1 MSDRNKDRAP
11 AQSPIAIVGI
21 SCLFP
26 GASSLQE
33 YWANVRDGV
42 DAITEVPS
50 SHWSVGDYFDTDP
63 KAPDMTYGD
72 RGGFLDAIDFDPM
85 LFGISPRDLEATDST
100 QLLGMYVA
108 RQALRDAGYG
118 SDGRTFERDRTS
130 VILGVSGTLPLVIP
144 LGARLGHPIWRQA
157 LADAGV
163 DSETSEDVIDRIAS
177 GYVPWQENSFPG
189 LLANVVAGRI
199 ANRLDLHGTNCIVD
213 AACASSL
220 SAIHLAS
227 LELSAGRA
235 DMVLSGGLDTFNDIF
250 MYMCFSKT
258 PALSASGNAQ
268 PFNQDADGTI
278 LGEGVGI
285 VALKRLADAERDG
298 DRIYAV
304 IKGLGSSSDGKGQ
317 AVYAPSPEGQA
328 RALRAAYKNAGVTP
342 DTIGLVE
349 AHGTGTRVG
358 DATEARG
365 LADVYEGT
373 GREGSWCA
381 LGSVKSMIGHTK
393 AAAGA
398 AGLIKAALA
407 LHHKVLPPT
416 IKVET
421 PTEAV
426 SPGETPFYVNTEKRP
441 WLAESGH
448 PRRAGVSA
456 FGFGGSNFHCVVEE
470 YESQT
475 TLVDWDGQDQI
486 LAFSADTREAL
497 AAKLKDF
504 AAGSDLND
512 LDARPRWAEIRGQ
525 AAETREAFDASGEF
539 RLLVVAERD
548 GKSPADLIALALAR
562 LDEAASSWSLPQ
574 GVFFGSGPTKGGWA
588 ACFPGQGAQHV
599 GMLRELM
606 CRFPV
611 AADTLSAAT
620 EVSTGLVD
628 KLYPHPAFDDDTRA
642 ELESELRATKTAQ
655 PALGAVS
662 LAAFRVLEQLGLK
675 PDATC
680 GHSYGELVALCA
692 AGRIEATELFE
703 LSRSRGALMTMGQGD
718 HGSMLA
724 VAAESELVQALIENH
739 DLDLVI
745 ANNNAP
751 RQVVLSGVTEEID
764 RAKDLLS
771 EEGVRNKRLPVS
783 AAFHSALIAEAAAPF
798 AESIKRVK
806 LTKSAVPVYANA
818 TGKRYPATPASARKV
833 LSKQLASSVD
843 FVQCVKAMFDDGV
856 RTFVEVGPGR
866 RLSGLIGE
874 ILADEEVTVVAVDAS
889 SGQRPGLVD
898 LARMLAQFAAAGHSV
913 ALDQWDV
920 GALEAWRID
929 SAREKP
935 ALTVKVSGVNHVTER
950 PKRPPRV
957 AAPGVAADTIA
968 PDTTMPPTPLAAVP
982 ATGVSAE
989 ATSTTSAAGSD
1000 PRLFAAAP
1008 ASTSSSNSD
1017 PRVLAEAMRAS
1028 QASLAALVKLQE
1040 QTAAVHRQFLESQ
1053 ERTIQ
1058 AIIRHQGLSTTPAG
1072 ATTVPVKIPS
1082 VSPTSQATE
1091 VAQLPTFD
1099 TSEAPVQPPVTAH
1112 QATAAQVPAEPVAGP
1127 TAKPVSGPGPAPSAT
1142 PVTVSADAP
1151 SEQRVEGVLGVA
1163 AALLS
1168 VVSEKTGY
1176 PEEMLDL
1183 SMGLDAD
1190 LGIDSIKR
1198 VEILSALQER
1208 LPEAPAITPEH
1219 LGEIQTLGQ
1228 IVEFLGGS
1236 QEASATVGGPA
1247 DVVVATTVVDEPTA
1261 HAARGV
1267 RHMNP
1272 PTTHSNGVDGA
1283 AANGVDEATTNGV
1296 GGTGTNGVAA
1306 GSNGAGATDDIAGV
1320 LLSVV
1325 AEKTGYPVDMLDV
1338 SMNLDADLGIDSIK
1352 RVEILSAL
1360 QEVLPDAPVVAPD
1373 QLGELRTLSQIV
1385 DLLSAPPNKPDHHA
1399 GHGTT
1404 GDEGAVQNGAP
1415 QVVDAA
1421 GTPASTRSS
1430 ASNGIQRFVPTLQ
1443 PVQGTGDPIGLPV
1456 GSKIW
1461 VTKSGDVLSGQIV
1474 EELSAQGFAAEEVE
1488 FGEDGHDPPDELA
1501 GLIVVVPPQVTD
1513 EDILSGFGRVR
1524 AMAPVL
1530 RRAALQG
1537 GALLCSV
1544 TALGGGFALDAPPP
1558 EDVDPTGGAW
1568 GGMLKTAAAE
1578 WTDVDCRTIDV
1589 DLSREGLAADIV
1601 RHALSQGPVEIG
1613 LGPDG
1618 PQTVVLEPRPVV
1630 SGSAA
1635 SLGSDDTVLITGGA
1649 RGVTAEVAVAM
1660 AEAGQPRLILMGR
1673 SPEPE
1678 KEPDWLIG
1686 LNGEAEIKRAILTKA
1701 GPSITPQEVQA
1712 EYSRIRAGRE
1722 IRHTIE
1728 RISQAGSEVSYRS
1741 ADVRDAEAVRH
1752 TIAPLVEEYG
1762 PVTGLVHGAGVLAD
1776 RNIEDKSDDDFAR
1789 VYETKVGGLRSVL
1802 KAIGEAPLK
1811 AMVLFSSSTAR
1822 FGRRGQ
1828 VDYAAANEVLNKV
1841 AGAEAAKREGCRVV
1855 SVNWGPWDG
1864 GMVTPGLRTMFA
1876 DEGIEVIGMQKGA
1889 AYLLDEIADSDG
1901 PSEVLVLGSGS
1912 QLPEVG
1918 APAVPGRNGAHPAE
1932 NGTGGGSNGVA
1943 TTNGAAAGSF
1953 AEPPTIFERTIS
1965 TDTHE
1970 FMASHVL
1977 DGRAVLPTAMT
1988 LEWLAHGAL
1997 HGNPGLR
2004 FVGVDDLRVF
2014 KGVGVLPEEAMQIRV
2029 CAEKAQKRG
2038 DEFLV
2043 VAELCSGGS
2052 NGRRVLHAR
2061 ASVVL
2066 AARQPDASST
2076 AGAAKVSSNLPAL
2089 DQSIETIYAE
2099 TLFHGPAMHGLLDVE
2114 RCGDAGLVARC
2125 RVAPPPGDWMEDP
2138 VRNRWI
2144 ADPLVLDSALQAMI
2158 VWTSDQVGQASLP
2171 SRFTRYRQFV
2181 PSFPTE
2187 GARIVIDVHQR
2198 TNGKVVS
2205 DIDWIGDDGELLAR
2219 LEGYESVVDSS
2230 LSRAFRHNRLDESAP
2245 TKA

>member
-1 MSDRNKDRAP
+1 MSDPIRDRAA
-11 AQSPIAIVGI
+11 AQSPIAIVGM

-26 GASSLQE
+26 GAGSLRD

-42 DAITEVPS
+42 DAITDVPQ
-50 SHWSVGDYFDTDP
+50 SHWTVGDYFDADP
-63 KAPDMTYGD
+63 KAPDMTYGR
-72 RGGFLDAIDFDPM
+72 RGGFLDPVDFDPM
-85 LFGISPRDLEATDST
+85 GFGIAPRDLEATDST

-108 RQALRDAGYG
+108 REALRDAGYG
-118 SDGRTFERDRTS
+118 AAGRDFERERTS

-144 LGARLGHPIWRQA
+144 LGARLGHPLWRQA
-157 LADAGV
+157 LIDAGV
-163 DSETSEDVIDRIAS
+163 DPETSEDVMARIAD

-199 ANRLDLHGTNCIVD
+199 ANRLDLQGTNCIVD

-227 LELSAGRA
+227 LELEAGRA

-268 PFNQDADGTI
+268 PFNQEADGTI
-278 LGEGVGI
+278 LGEGIGV

-298 DRIYAV
+298 DRVYAV
-304 IKGLGSSSDGKGQ
+304 IKGVGSSSDGKGQ

-365 LADVYEGT
+365 LSSVFEEA

-398 AGLIKAALA
+398 AGLIKAAMA

-421 PTEAV
+421 PNEAV
-426 SPGETPFYVNTEKRP
+426 SPGQTPFYVNTEKRP
-441 WLAESGH
+441 WLPESGH

-470 YESQT
+470 YESRAT
-475 TLVDWDGQDQI
+475 EVDWDGRDQI
-486 LAFSADTREAL
+486 FAFSAVSREAL
-497 AAKLKDF
+497 AEKLERFDSG
-504 AAGSDLND
+504 AE
-512 LDARPRWAEIRGQ
+512 WAEIRGR
-525 AAETREAFDASGEF
+525 AAETRADFDASQEF
-539 RLLVVAERD
+539 RVLLVAELG
-548 GKSPADLIALALAR
+548 GKSRPEDLIALALTR
-562 LDEAASSWSLPQ
+562 LDEPASAWSLPQ
-574 GVFFGSGPTKGGWA
+574 GVFFGSGSAKGGWA

-599 GMLRELM
+599 GMLRELT

-611 AADTLSAAT
+611 AVDTLAAAT
-620 EVSTGLVD
+620 EVTPGLAE
-628 KLYPHPAFDDDTRA
+628 LIYPHPAFDDDSKA
-642 ELESELRATKTAQ
+642 KHDAQLRATRTAQ
-655 PALGAVS
+655 PALGASS
-662 LAAFRVLEQLGLK
+662 LGAFRVLEQFGLA

-692 AGRIEATELFE
+692 AGRIQPTELHE
-703 LSRSRGALMTMGQGD
+703 LSRLRGEFMTLGEGD

-724 VAAESELVQALIENH
+724 VAAESDRVQEVVEDH

-745 ANNNAP
+745 ANRNTP
-751 RQVVLSGVTEEID
+751 RQMVLSGPTAEIA
-764 RAKDLLS
+764 RAAGILTN
-771 EEGVRNKRLPVS
+771 EGVRNKKLHVA
-783 AAFHSALIAEAAAPF
+783 AAFHSDLVVEAAEPF
-798 AESIKRVK
+798 ALALNGVK
-806 LTKSAVPVYANA
+806 LTKSPVPVYSNT
-818 TGKRYPATPASARKV
+818 TGTRYPTTPGAARK
-833 LSKQLASSVD
+833 LLARQLGSPVD
-843 FVQCVKAMFDDGV
+843 FVQCVRAMFDDGI

-874 ILADEEVTVVAVDAS
+874 ILAGEEITVVAVDAS

-898 LARMLAQFAAAGHSV
+898 LARMLAQFAAAGHEVSLDPWDEG
-913 ALDQWDV
+913 ALD
-920 GALEAWRID
+920 AWRLD
-929 SAREKP
+929 AARERP
-935 ALTVKVSGVNHVTER
+935 ALTVKISGANHVTER
-950 PKRPPRV
+950 PKRPPRTAV
-957 AAPGVAADTIA
+957 STLAPAAIA
-968 PDTTMPPTPLAAVP
+968 PADG
-982 ATGVSAE
+982 ATAPVAFEPSVKAPVSFE
-989 ATSTTSAAGSD
+989 ATAPAPVAVEAFVPVTSD
-1000 PRLFAAAP
+1000 PQ
-1008 ASTSSSNSD
+1008 
-1017 PRVLAEAMRAS
+1017 VLVEAMRAS
-1028 QASLAALVKLQE
+1028 QASLAALVRLQE
-1040 QTAAVHRQFLESQ
+1040 QTAEVHRRFLDSQ
-1053 ERTIQ
+1053 ERTLQ
-1058 AIIRHQGLSTTPAG
+1058 AIIRHQGGVSIPLDAETST
-1072 ATTVPVKIPS
+1072 
-1082 VSPTSQATE
+1082 
-1091 VAQLPTFD
+1091 
-1099 TSEAPVQPPVTAH
+1099 QPPV
-1112 QATAAQVPAEPVAGP
+1112 ATPLPMRSNANGDGHVDLPIEVPAVSVPAASVPAVPGGQAASFVPSVPVVPVAGELIP
-1127 TAKPVSGPGPAPSAT
+1127 
-1142 PVTVSADAP
+1142 
-1151 SEQRVEGVLGVA
+1151 GVA
-1163 AALLS
+1163 AALLA

-1208 LPEAPAITPEH
+1208 LPEAPAITPER

-1228 IVEFLGGS
+1228 IVDFLGGS
-1236 QEASATVGGPA
+1236 VEAPA
-1247 DVVVATTVVDEPTA
+1247 ESGATTALEVTAAIAAEPDRA
-1261 HAARGV
+1261 PMEHAVPGFECAPGS
-1267 RHMNP
+1267 
-1272 PTTHSNGVDGA
+1272 TSNGGSA
-1283 AANGVDEATTNGV
+1283 G
-1296 GGTGTNGVAA
+1296 GVAA
-1306 GSNGAGATDDIAGV
+1306 TANGAGVTSVADV
-1320 LLSVV
+1320 LLGVV

-1360 QEVLPDAPVVAPD
+1360 QEALPGAPVVAPD

-1385 DLLSAPPNKPDHHA
+1385 ELLSGDADLAAPPSLDRPEPRSDKEIALEGIVDDRVTGEA
-1399 GHGTT
+1399 IAHGGPTR
-1404 GDEGAVQNGAP
+1404 DEAP
-1415 QVVDAA
+1415 
-1421 GTPASTRSS
+1421 S
-1430 ASNGIQRFVPTLQ
+1430 ADVAREIERFVPTLQ
-1443 PVQGTGDPIGLPV
+1443 SVHGTGDPITLPA

-1474 EELSAQGFAAEEVE
+1474 EELSAQGFAAEEIE
-1488 FGEDGHDPPDELA
+1488 LGERGHDPPDELA
-1501 GLIVVVPPQVTD
+1501 GLIVVVPPRVTD
-1513 EDILSGFGRVR
+1513 EDILFGFGRMR

-1578 WTDVDCRTIDV
+1578 WTDVSCRTIDV
-1589 DLSREGLAADIV
+1589 DPSREGIAAEIV
-1601 RHALSQGPVEIG
+1601 RHALSRGPVEIG

-1618 PQTVVLEPRPVV
+1618 PQTVVLERRSIKRGADPRF
-1630 SGSAA
+1630 
-1635 SLGSDDTVLITGGA
+1635 LGSDDTVLITGGA

-1686 LNGEAEIKRAILTKA
+1686 LNGEAEIKRAILTHA

-1712 EYSRIRAGRE
+1712 EFNRIRAGRE
-1722 IRHTIE
+1722 IRRTIE
-1728 RISQAGSEVSYRS
+1728 RISRGGSEVTYRS
-1741 ADVRDAEAVRH
+1741 ADVRDAEVVRR

-1762 PVTGLVHGAGVLAD
+1762 PVTALVHGAGVLAD
-1776 RNIEDKSDDDFAR
+1776 RAIEDKADDDFAR
-1789 VYETKVGGLRSVL
+1789 VYGTKVGGLRSVL
-1802 KAIGEAPLK
+1802 KAIGESPLK
-1811 AMVLFSSSTAR
+1811 ALVLFSSSTAR

-1841 AGAEAAKREGCRVV
+1841 AHTEAARRDGCRVL

-1864 GMVTPGLRTMFA
+1864 GMVTPGLKTVFA
-1876 DEGIEVIGMQKGA
+1876 DEGIEVIGMRSGA
-1889 AYLLDEIADSDG
+1889 AYLLDEIAQPDG
-1901 PSEVLVLGSGS
+1901 PTEVLIL
-1912 QLPEVG
+1912 
-1918 APAVPGRNGAHPAE
+1918 
-1932 NGTGGGSNGVA
+1932 GGGSRVPEAGSLAVPERQTVQVSGNGIYASSNGEHATGNGARGSGNGVHA
-1943 TTNGAAAGSF
+1943 SRNGDHANGATAASF
-1953 AEPPTIFERTIS
+1953 AELPTVFERIIATN
-1965 TDTHE
+1965 THE

-1977 DGRAVLPTAMT
+1977 DGRAVLPAAMT

-2004 FVGVDDLRVF
+2004 FAGVDDLRVF
-2014 KGVGVLPEEAMQIRV
+2014 KGVVVQPDESMRIRV
-2029 CAEKAQKRG
+2029 CADKAEKRD

-2043 VAELCSGGS
+2043 VAELCSGGN
-2052 NGRRVLHAR
+2052 NGKRILHAR
-2061 ASVVL
+2061 AAIVL
-2066 AARQPDASST
+2066 ATKQPRG
-2076 AGAAKVSSNLPAL
+2076 GAAMVSSDMPTL
-2089 DQSIETIYAE
+2089 DQSIESIYAE
-2099 TLFHGPAMHGLLDVE
+2099 TLFHGPKMHGLLAVE
-2114 RCGDAGLVARC
+2114 SCGDKGLVARC
-2125 RVAPPPGDWMEDP
+2125 RVATPPLDWMEEP

-2144 ADPLVLDSALQAMI
+2144 ADPLVLDSGLQAMI
-2158 VWTSDQVGQASLP
+2158 VWTSDRAGELSLP
-2171 SRFTRYRQFV
+2171 SRLTRYRQFV
-2181 PSFPTE
+2181 PSFPAE
-2187 GARIVIDVHQR
+2187 GARIVIDVHER

-2205 DIDWIGDDGELLAR
+2205 DIDWIGDDGKLLAR

-2230 LSRAFRHNRLDESAP
+2230 LSRAFRHNRLKSAP
-2245 TKA
+2245 KKA

>member
-1 MSDRNKDRAP
+1 MSRRNADLSHRNEDRAA

-26 GASSLQE
+26 GSSGLRE

-42 DAITEVPS
+42 DAITDVPA
-50 SHWSVGDYFDTDP
+50 SHWSVGDYFDADP
-63 KAPDMTYGD
+63 RAPDMTYGR

-85 LFGISPRDLEATDST
+85 GFGISPLDLEATDST
-100 QLLGMYVA
+100 QLLGMHVA
-108 RQALRDAGYG
+108 REALRDAGYG
-118 SDGRTFERDRTS
+118 ADGRDFDRERTS

-157 LADAGV
+157 LAEAGV
-163 DSETSEDVIDRIAS
+163 DPETGEDVIARIAD

-227 LELSAGRA
+227 LELEAGRA

-268 PFNQDADGTI
+268 PFSQHADGTI
-278 LGEGVGI
+278 LGEGVGV

-328 RALRAAYKNAGVTP
+328 RALRAAYRNAGVTP
-342 DTIGLVE
+342 DTVGLVE
-349 AHGTGTRVG
+349 AHGTGTIVG
-358 DATEARG
+358 DATEVRG
-365 LADVYEGT
+365 LTSVHGDT
-373 GREGSWCA
+373 GREGAWCA

-398 AGLIKAALA
+398 AGLIKAVMA

-421 PTEAV
+421 PNEAV
-426 SPGETPFYVNTEKRP
+426 KPGETPFYVNTEKRP
-441 WLAESGH
+441 WLPESGH

-470 YESQT
+470 YESQAT
-475 TLVDWDGQDQI
+475 AVDWDGRDQI
-486 LAFSADTREAL
+486 FAFSAESREAL
-497 AAKLKDF
+497 ASKLRDF
-504 AAGSDLND
+504 DAGSE
-512 LDARPRWAEIRGQ
+512 WAEIRGR
-525 AAETREAFDASGEF
+525 AAETREGFDASHEA
-539 RLLVVAERD
+539 RLLMVVGRD
-548 GKSPADLIALALAR
+548 GKSAADLIALALAR
-562 LDEAASSWSLPQ
+562 LEESQSAWSSPQ
-574 GVFFGSGPTKGGWA
+574 GVFFGSGSAKGGWA
-588 ACFPGQGAQHV
+588 ACFPGQGAQYV

-611 AADTLSAAT
+611 AADTLAAAT
-620 EVSTGLVD
+620 EATPGLAD
-628 KLYPHPAFDDDTRA
+628 SLYPHPAFDDDSRA
-642 ELESELRATKTAQ
+642 EQEAALTATQTAQ

-662 LAAFRVLEQLGLK
+662 LGAFRVLEQFGIT

-692 AGRIEATELFE
+692 AGRMRSSELYE
-703 LSRSRGALMTMGQGD
+703 LSRLRGELMAGD
-718 HGSMLA
+718 EGDQGSMLA
-724 VAAESELVQALIENH
+724 VAAESDRVQMLIQRH
-739 DLDLVI
+739 DLDLVV
-745 ANNNAP
+745 ANHNAP
-751 RQVVLSGVTEEID
+751 RQVVLSGVTDEID
-764 RAKDLLS
+764 RAMDILS
-771 EEGVRNKRLPVS
+771 DEGVRAKKLPVS
-783 AAFHSALIAEAAAPF
+783 AAFHSALVAEAAVPF
-798 AESIKRVK
+798 AEKLKGVK
-806 LTKSAVPVYANA
+806 LLKSAVPVYANT
-818 TGKRYPATPASARKV
+818 TGTKYPSTPAAARKV
-833 LSKQLASSVD
+833 LTKQLASPVD

-856 RTFVEVGPGR
+856 RTFVELGPGR
-866 RLSGLIGE
+866 RLSGLIRE
-874 ILADEEVTVVAVDAS
+874 ILADEEITVVAVDAS
-889 SGQRPGLVD
+889 SGQGPGLVD
-898 LARMLAQFAAAGHSV
+898 LARMLAQLAAAGHAV
-913 ALDQWDV
+913 ALGRWDES
-920 GALEAWRID
+920 ALEAWRRE

-935 ALTVKVSGVNHVTER
+935 ALTVKISGANHVTQR
-950 PKRPPRV
+950 PKRAPRT
-957 AAPGVAADTIA
+957 AAPTPVATTTA
-968 PDTTMPPTPLAAVP
+968 PAASALPTPEP
-982 ATGVSAE
+982 G
-989 ATSTTSAAGSD
+989 TTVTSD
-1000 PRLFAAAP
+1000 PQ
-1008 ASTSSSNSD
+1008 
-1017 PRVLAEAMRAS
+1017 VLAEAIRAS
-1028 QASLAALVKLQE
+1028 RASLAALVRLQE
-1040 QTAAVHRQFLESQ
+1040 QTAEVHRQFLESQ

-1058 AIIRHQGLSTTPAG
+1058 AIIQHQGLTAPGGAVTAAPVEITSGLPAAPAIQIPP
-1072 ATTVPVKIPS
+1072 ATQIPNAPAAIPS
-1082 VSPTSQATE
+1082 GAPA
-1091 VAQLPTFD
+1091 
-1099 TSEAPVQPPVTAH
+1099 EAPV
-1112 QATAAQVPAEPVAGP
+1112 AALG
-1127 TAKPVSGPGPAPSAT
+1127 
-1142 PVTVSADAP
+1142 DAP
-1151 SEQRVEGVLGVA
+1151 VEAMPDVA

-1228 IVEFLGGS
+1228 IVDFLGGS
-1236 QEASATVGGPA
+1236 AETSTSGGKTSRTDVAAGALAKPDGPAVGGAVPEPDGA
-1247 DVVVATTVVDEPTA
+1247 VDSTANGVVADTA
-1261 HAARGV
+1261 NGARGV
-1267 RHMNP
+1267 A
-1272 PTTHSNGVDGA
+1272 D
-1283 AANGVDEATTNGV
+1283 
-1296 GGTGTNGVAA
+1296 VAA
-1306 GSNGAGATDDIAGV
+1306 V
-1320 LLSVV
+1320 LLGVV

-1352 RVEILSAL
+1352 RVEILSAV
-1360 QEVLPDAPVVAPD
+1360 QKVLPEAPIVAPD

-1385 DLLSAPPNKPDHHA
+1385 DLLSSEAESGPAPSSPEPVDHVA
-1399 GHGTT
+1399 
-1404 GDEGAVQNGAP
+1404 EGAADEVP
-1415 QVVDAA
+1415 AA
-1421 GTPASTRSS
+1421 SHDPTSH
-1430 ASNGIQRFVPTLQ
+1430 GIERFVPTLH
-1443 PVQGTGDPIGLPV
+1443 PVQGTGDPIGLPA

-1474 EELSAQGFAAEEVE
+1474 EELSAQGFAAEEIE
-1488 FGEDGHDPPDELA
+1488 LGADGHDPPDELA
-1501 GLIVVVPPQVTD
+1501 GLIVVVPPRVTD
-1513 EDILSGFGRVR
+1513 EDILFGFGRIR

-1578 WTDVDCRTIDV
+1578 WTDVNCRTIDV
-1589 DLSREGLAADIV
+1589 DLSREGLAAEIV

-1618 PQTVVLEPRPVV
+1618 PQTVVLEPRPVQPV
-1630 SGSAA
+1630 EGSFP
-1635 SLGSDDTVLITGGA
+1635 SSDDTVVITGGA

-1686 LNGEAEIKRAILTKA
+1686 LNSEAAIKRAILTHM
-1701 GPSITPQEVQA
+1701 GPSITPQEVQS
-1712 EYSRIRAGRE
+1712 EFNRIRAGRE
-1722 IRHTIE
+1722 IRRTIE
-1728 RISQAGSEVSYRS
+1728 RISQAGSQVAYRS
-1741 ADVRDAEAVRH
+1741 ADVRDAEAVRRAL
-1752 TIAPLVEEYG
+1752 APLIEEYG

-1789 VYETKVGGLRSVL
+1789 VYGTKVGGLRSVL
-1802 KAIGEAPLK
+1802 KAIGESPLK

-1828 VDYAAANEVLNKV
+1828 IDYAAANEVLNKV
-1841 AGAEAAKREGCRVV
+1841 ARTEAARRDGCRVV

-1864 GMVTPGLRTMFA
+1864 GMVTPGLRSVFA
-1876 DEGIEVIGMQKGA
+1876 EEGIEVIGMRSGA
-1889 AYLLDEIADSDG
+1889 AYLLDEIATVDG
-1901 PSEVLVLGSGS
+1901 PAEVLILGSGS
-1912 QLPEVG
+1912 QVPKVG
-1918 APAVPGRNGAHPAE
+1918 LTAVPGRNGAGAAE
-1932 NGTGGGSNGVA
+1932 NGVA
-1943 TTNGAAAGSF
+1943 APENGAAAGPF
-1953 AEPPTIFERTIS
+1953 TELPTVFERTIT

-1970 FMASHVL
+1970 FMTSHVL
-1977 DGRAVLPTAMT
+1977 DGRAVLPAAMT

-2014 KGVGVLPEEAMQIRV
+2014 KGVRV
-2029 CAEKAQKRG
+2029 RPNESLRVRICADKAQKRG
-2038 DEFLV
+2038 DEFHV
-2043 VAELCSGGS
+2043 VAELCSGGDD
-2052 NGRRVLHAR
+2052 GHRVLHAR
-2061 ASVVL
+2061 AAVVL
-2066 AARQPDASST
+2066 AAKPPEAGT
-2076 AGAAKVSSNLPAL
+2076 AKTPSDLPAL
-2089 DQSIETIYAE
+2089 DQSIEAIYAE
-2099 TLFHGPAMHGLLDVE
+2099 TLFHGPKMRGLLDVE
-2114 RCGDAGLVARC
+2114 GCGDAGLVARC
-2125 RVAPPPGDWMEDP
+2125 RVAPPPRDWMEEP
-2138 VRNRWI
+2138 VRSRWI
-2144 ADPLVLDSALQAMI
+2144 ADPLALDSGLQAMI
-2158 VWTSDQVGQASLP
+2158 VWTSNRVGELSLP
-2171 SRFTRYRQFV
+2171 SWFRRYRQFV
-2181 PSFPTE
+2181 SSFPKE
-2187 GARIVIDVHQR
+2187 GARIVIDVHER
-2198 TNGKVVS
+2198 SNGKVVS
-2205 DIDWIGDDGELLAR
+2205 DIDWIGDDGTLLAR

-2230 LSRAFRHNRLDESAP
+2230 LGKAFRHNRLDESAP
-2245 TKA
+2245 TRA

>member
-1 MSDRNKDRAP
+1 MSDRKIDQAP
-11 AQSPIAIVGI
+11 AQSPIAIVGM

-26 GASSLQE
+26 GASSLRE

-42 DAITEVPS
+42 DAITDVPA
-50 SHWSVGDYFDTDP
+50 SHWAVGDYFDADP
-63 KAPDMTYGD
+63 KAPDMTYGR
-72 RGGFLDAIDFDPM
+72 RGGFLDAVDFDPM
-85 LFGISPRDLEATDST
+85 GFGISPRDLEATDST

-108 RQALRDAGYG
+108 REALRDAGYG
-118 SDGRTFERDRTS
+118 ADGRDFARERTS

-157 LADAGV
+157 LGESGV
-163 DSETSEDVIDRIAS
+163 DPETTEDVIARIAE

-227 LELSAGRA
+227 LELEAGRA

-278 LGEGVGI
+278 LGEGVGV

-304 IKGLGSSSDGKGQ
+304 IKGVGSSSDGKGQ

-328 RALRAAYKNAGVTP
+328 RALRVAYRNAGVTP
-342 DTIGLVE
+342 DTVGLVE
-349 AHGTGTRVG
+349 AHGTGTIVG

-365 LADVYEGT
+365 LTSVYEDT

-398 AGLIKAALA
+398 AGLIKAVMA

-421 PTEAV
+421 PNEAV
-426 SPGETPFYVNTEKRP
+426 APGETPFYVNTEKRP
-441 WLAESGH
+441 WLPDGDH

-470 YESQT
+470 YDSEATSA
-475 TLVDWDGQDQI
+475 DWDGRDQI
-486 LAFSADTREAL
+486 FAFSADSREAL
-497 AAKLKDF
+497 ESKLKDF
-504 AAGSDLND
+504 DAGST
-512 LDARPRWAEIRGQ
+512 WAEIRGQ
-525 AAETREAFDASGEF
+525 AAETREAFDAAHEV
-539 RLLVVAERD
+539 RLLVVVERD
-548 GKSPADLIALALAR
+548 GKPPADLITLALAR
-562 LDEAASSWSLPQ
+562 LEEAPSAWSLPQ
-574 GVFFGSGPTKGGWA
+574 GVFFGSGSSKGGWA
-588 ACFPGQGAQHV
+588 ACFPGQGAQYV
-599 GMLRELM
+599 GMLRELV

-611 AADTLSAAT
+611 AAKTLANAT
-620 EVSTGLVD
+620 EATSRLVD
-628 KLYPHPAFDDDTRA
+628 SLYPHPAFDDDSRA
-642 ELESELRATKTAQ
+642 EQEAELRATQTAQ
-655 PALGAVS
+655 PAIGAVS
-662 LAAFRVLEQLGLK
+662 LGALRVLEQFGIT

-692 AGRIEATELFE
+692 AGRVSPEELYE
-703 LSRSRGALMTMGQGD
+703 LSRLRGELMAGGEGD

-724 VAAESELVQALIENH
+724 VADESDQVLAFIQQHN
-739 DLDLVI
+739 LDLVV
-745 ANNNAP
+745 ANHNAP
-751 RQVVLSGVTEEID
+751 RQVVLSGVTDEID
-764 RAKDLLS
+764 RAAELLS
-771 EEGVRNKRLPVS
+771 EEGLRAKKLPVS
-783 AAFHSALIAEAAAPF
+783 AAFHSGLVAEATAPF
-798 AESIKRVK
+798 AKALEGVE
-806 LTKSAVPVYANA
+806 LAKSAVPVYANT
-818 TGKRYPATPASARKV
+818 TGTRYPRTSAGARKV
-833 LSKQLASSVD
+833 LAKQMTSPVD
-843 FVQCVKAMFDDGV
+843 FVQCVRAMFDDGV

-866 RLSGLIGE
+866 RLSGLIKE
-874 ILADEEVTVVAVDAS
+874 ILADEEITVVAVDAS

-898 LARMLAQFAAAGHSV
+898 LARMLAQFAAAGHTV
-913 ALDQWDV
+913 ALDRWDE
-920 GALEAWRID
+920 GALEAWR
-929 SAREKP
+929 SEAAREKP
-935 ALTVKVSGVNHVTER
+935 ALTVKISGANHVTDR

-957 AAPGVAADTIA
+957 AAPS
-968 PDTTMPPTPLAAVP
+968 PLR
-982 ATGVSAE
+982 ATVE
-989 ATSTTSAAGSD
+989 
-1000 PRLFAAAP
+1000 P
-1008 ASTSSSNSD
+1008 ASTVTSD
-1017 PRVLAEAMRAS
+1017 PQVLAEAMRAS
-1028 QASLAALVKLQE
+1028 QASLAALVRLQE
-1040 QTAAVHRQFLESQ
+1040 QTAEVHRQFLESQ

-1058 AIIRHQGLSTTPAG
+1058 AIIQQQGLAAQIPYSPADIPAVAPAELPADSPAETPVAAG
-1072 ATTVPVKIPS
+1072 VAS
-1082 VSPTSQATE
+1082 V
-1091 VAQLPTFD
+1091 D
-1099 TSEAPVQPPVTAH
+1099 DAPVRV
-1112 QATAAQVPAEPVAGP
+1112 VP
-1127 TAKPVSGPGPAPSAT
+1127 
-1142 PVTVSADAP
+1142 D
-1151 SEQRVEGVLGVA
+1151 GVA
-1163 AALLS
+1163 EALLS

-1208 LPEAPAITPEH
+1208 LPEVPAITPDH
-1219 LGEIQTLGQ
+1219 LGGIQTLGQ
-1228 IVEFLGGS
+1228 IVDFLGGTAETS
-1236 QEASATVGGPA
+1236 VLVKPDAPAVDSAVR
-1247 DVVVATTVVDEPTA
+1247 EPTV
-1261 HAARGV
+1261 AAD
-1267 RHMNP
+1267 
-1272 PTTHSNGVDGA
+1272 S
-1283 AANGVDEATTNGV
+1283 TTNGV
-1296 GGTGTNGVAA
+1296 VVGTAH
-1306 GSNGAGATDDIAGV
+1306 GASGATDVTEIV
-1320 LLSVV
+1320 LGVV

-1360 QEVLPDAPVVAPD
+1360 QEALPGAPVVPPD

-1385 DLLSAPPNKPDHHA
+1385 DLLSRETDLVPAPPSREPAEHTA
-1399 GHGTT
+1399 GGEADEVPPIS
-1404 GDEGAVQNGAP
+1404 GDLSVSGDLE
-1415 QVVDAA
+1415 
-1421 GTPASTRSS
+1421 
-1430 ASNGIQRFVPTLQ
+1430 RFVPTLH
-1443 PVQGTGDPIGLPV
+1443 PVQGTGDPIGIPA

-1474 EELSAQGFAAEEVE
+1474 EELSAQGFAAEEIE
-1488 FGEDGHDPPDELA
+1488 LGEDGHDPPDELA

-1513 EDILSGFGRVR
+1513 EDILSGFGRMR

-1578 WTDVDCRTIDV
+1578 WTDVNCRTIDV
-1589 DLSREGLAADIV
+1589 DLSREGLAVDIV
-1601 RHALSQGPVEIG
+1601 RHALSSGPVEIG

-1618 PQTVVLEPRPVV
+1618 PQTVVLEPQSVERVD
-1630 SGSAA
+1630 GSFP
-1635 SLGSDDTVLITGGA
+1635 GSDDTVLITGGA

-1660 AEAGQPRLILMGR
+1660 AEATQPRLILMGR

-1686 LNGEAEIKRAILTKA
+1686 LNSEAEIKRAILTRA
-1701 GPSITPQEVQA
+1701 GPSVTPQEVQA
-1712 EYSRIRAGRE
+1712 KFSRIRAGRE
-1722 IRHTIE
+1722 IRRTIE
-1728 RISQAGSEVSYRS
+1728 RISQAGSEVAYRS
-1741 ADVRDAEAVRH
+1741 ADVRDADAIRR
-1752 TIAPLVEEYG
+1752 TLAPLVDEYG

-1776 RNIEDKSDDDFAR
+1776 RNIEDKSDDDFAE
-1789 VYETKVGGLRSVL
+1789 VYGTKVGGLRSVL
-1802 KAIGEAPLK
+1802 KAIGETSLK
-1811 AMVLFSSSTAR
+1811 ALVLFSSSTAR

-1841 AGAEAAKREGCRVV
+1841 AQAEAAEREGCRVV

-1864 GMVTPGLRTMFA
+1864 GMVTPGLKTVFA
-1876 DEGIEVIGMQKGA
+1876 DERIEVIGMQSGA
-1889 AYLLDEIADSDG
+1889 AYLLDEIAASEG
-1901 PSEVLVLGSGS
+1901 PAEVLVLGPGS
-1912 QLPEVG
+1912 EIPQVG
-1918 APAVPGRNGAHPAE
+1918 SPAVTGRNGADS
-1932 NGTGGGSNGVA
+1932 TGNGVA
-1943 TTNGAAAGSF
+1943 ASSF
-1953 AEPPTIFERTIS
+1953 AELPTVFERTIN
-1965 TDTHE
+1965 TETHQ
-1970 FMASHVL
+1970 FMASHVIG
-1977 DGRAVLPTAMT
+1977 GRAVLPAAMT

-2014 KGVGVLPEEAMQIRV
+2014 KGVVVHPDESMRV
-2029 CAEKAQKRG
+2029 RICADKAQERG

-2052 NGRRVLHAR
+2052 NGRSVLHAR
-2061 ASVVL
+2061 AVVVL
-2066 AARQPDASST
+2066 AAQAPQAGT
-2076 AGAAKVSSNLPAL
+2076 ATTPPGDLPAL

-2099 TLFHGPAMHGLLDVE
+2099 TLFHGPEMHGLLAVE
-2114 RCGDAGLVARC
+2114 SCGDAGLVARC
-2125 RVAPPPGDWMEDP
+2125 RVAPPPADWMEEP
-2138 VRNRWI
+2138 VRSRWI
-2144 ADPLVLDSALQAMI
+2144 ADPLALDSGLQAMI
-2158 VWTSDQVGQASLP
+2158 VWTSDRVGELSLP

-2181 PSFPTE
+2181 PAFPE
-2187 GARIVIDVHQR
+2187 GGARIVIDVRER
-2198 TNGKVVS
+2198 TSGKVVS
-2205 DIDWIGDDGELLAR
+2205 DIDWIAEDGSLLAR

-2230 LSRAFRHNRLDESAP
+2230 LGKAFRQNRLDESAP

>member
-1 MSDRNKDRAP
+1 MSDRNEDRAA
-11 AQSPIAIVGI
+11 AQSPIAIVGM

-26 GASSLQE
+26 GASGLQD

-42 DAITEVPS
+42 DAITDVPA
-50 SHWSVGDYFDTDP
+50 SHWSVGDYFDADP
-63 KAPDMTYGD
+63 KAPDMTYGR
-72 RGGFLDAIDFDPM
+72 RGGFLDAVDFDPM
-85 LFGISPRDLEATDST
+85 GFGISPRDLEATDST
-100 QLLGMYVA
+100 QLLGMHVA

-118 SDGRTFERDRTS
+118 AGGRDFDRERTS

-157 LADAGV
+157 LAEAGV
-163 DSETSEDVIDRIAS
+163 DPETGEDVIARIS
-177 GYVPWQENSFPG
+177 DGYVPWQENSFPG

-227 LELSAGRA
+227 LELEAGRA

-258 PALSASGNAQ
+258 PALSESGNAQ

-278 LGEGVGI
+278 LGEGVGV
-285 VALKRLADAERDG
+285 VALKRLADAEREG
-298 DRIYAV
+298 DRVYAV
-304 IKGLGSSSDGKGQ
+304 IKGLGASSDGKGQ
-317 AVYAPSPEGQA
+317 AVYAPSPDGQA
-328 RALRAAYKNAGVTP
+328 RALRAAYRNAGVTP

-349 AHGTGTRVG
+349 AHGTGTIVG

-365 LADVYEGT
+365 LTSVYEDT
-373 GREGSWCA
+373 GRGGSWCA

-398 AGLIKAALA
+398 AGLIKAVMA
-407 LHHKVLPPT
+407 LHHKILPPT

-421 PTEAV
+421 PNEAV
-426 SPGETPFYVNTEKRP
+426 NPGETPFYVNTDKRP
-441 WLAESGH
+441 WLPESGH

-470 YESQT
+470 YESRAKA
-475 TLVDWDGQDQI
+475 VDWDGRDQI
-486 LAFSADTREAL
+486 FAFSAESREDL
-497 AAKLKDF
+497 VSRLKDF
-504 AAGSDLND
+504 DAGSE
-512 LDARPRWAEIRGQ
+512 WAQIRGR
-525 AAETREAFDASGEF
+525 AAETRESFDTSHEV
-539 RLLVVAERD
+539 RLLIVAERD
-548 GKSPADLIALALAR
+548 GKSPADLITLALAR
-562 LDEAASSWSLPQ
+562 LDESRSSWSLPQ
-574 GVFFGSGPTKGGWA
+574 GVYFGSGSSTGGWA
-588 ACFPGQGAQHV
+588 ACFPGQGAQYV

-611 AADTLSAAT
+611 AAATLADAT
-620 EVSTGLVD
+620 EATPGLVD
-628 KLYPHPAFDDDTRA
+628 RLYPHPAFEDDSRA
-642 ELESELRATKTAQ
+642 EQQAELRATQTAQ

-662 LAAFRVLEQLGLK
+662 LGALRVLEQFGLA

-692 AGRIEATELFE
+692 AGRIHPTELNE
-703 LSRSRGALMTMGQGD
+703 LSRLRGELMTLGEGD

-724 VAAESELVQALIENH
+724 VAAKSDRVQALILEH

-745 ANNNAP
+745 ANHNAP
-751 RQVVLSGVTEEID
+751 RQVVLSGVTDEID
-764 RAKDLLS
+764 RAKAILS
-771 EEGVRNKRLPVS
+771 HEGLRSKKLPVS
-783 AAFHSALIAEAAAPF
+783 AAFHSALVAEAAAPF
-798 AESIKRVK
+798 ADELRGVK
-806 LTKSAVPVYANA
+806 LTKSAVPVYANT
-818 TGKRYPATPASARKV
+818 TGTRYPATLAGARRV
-833 LSKQLASSVD
+833 LSKQLVSPVD
-843 FVQCVKAMFDDGV
+843 FVRCVKRMFDDGI

-874 ILADEEVTVVAVDAS
+874 ILAGEEITVVAVDAS
-889 SGQRPGLVD
+889 SGERSGLVD
-898 LARMLAQFAAAGHSV
+898 LARMLAQFAAAGHGV
-913 ALDQWDV
+913 ALDRWDE
-920 GALEAWRID
+920 GALEAWLREA
-929 SAREKP
+929 AREKP
-935 ALTVKVSGVNHVTER
+935 ALTVKISGANHVTDR
-950 PKRPPRV
+950 PKRPSR
-957 AAPGVAADTIA
+957 
-968 PDTTMPPTPLAAVP
+968 
-982 ATGVSAE
+982 
-989 ATSTTSAAGSD
+989 
-1000 PRLFAAAP
+1000 AAAP
-1008 ASTSSSNSD
+1008 TLVPTAAASGSAAPPAFEPAATATSD
-1017 PRVLAEAMRAS
+1017 PQVLAEAMRAS
-1028 QASLAALVKLQE
+1028 QASLAALVRLQE
-1040 QTAAVHRQFLESQ
+1040 ETAEVHRRFLESQ

-1058 AIIRHQGLSTTPAG
+1058 AIIQHRGLPASGDASTA
-1072 ATTVPVKIPS
+1072 
-1082 VSPTSQATE
+1082 
-1091 VAQLPTFD
+1091 
-1099 TSEAPVQPPVTAH
+1099 
-1112 QATAAQVPAEPVAGP
+1112 VPAEIPSALPAVP
-1127 TAKPVSGPGPAPSAT
+1127 LVQIPPAKPVAAVPGM
-1142 PVTVSADAP
+1142 
-1151 SEQRVEGVLGVA
+1151 A
-1163 AALLS
+1163 AALLE

-1228 IVEFLGGS
+1228 IVDFLGGS
-1236 QEASATVGGPA
+1236 AETSTSGGDAP
-1247 DVVVATTVVDEPTA
+1247 DGSGGSTSNRVVAGRANGAGEEP
-1261 HAARGV
+1261 G
-1267 RHMNP
+1267 
-1272 PTTHSNGVDGA
+1272 NGVVAETVKGVVEETV
-1283 AANGVDEATTNGV
+1283 NGVLTETVNGAGGETENGVV
-1296 GGTGTNGVAA
+1296 GGTA
-1306 GSNGAGATDDIAGV
+1306 NGAGGAPDIAEV
-1320 LLSVV
+1320 LLAVV
-1325 AEKTGYPVDMLDV
+1325 AEKTGYPVDMLDI

-1360 QEVLPDAPVVAPD
+1360 QEVLPEAPVVAPD
-1373 QLGELRTLSQIV
+1373 RLGELRTLSQVV
-1385 DLLSAPPNKPDHHA
+1385 DLLSGEATSIPTPSSPD
-1399 GHGTT
+1399 
-1404 GDEGAVQNGAP
+1404 
-1415 QVVDAA
+1415 
-1421 GTPASTRSS
+1421 PAEHVADRGIPGPSTSD
-1430 ASNGIQRFVPTLQ
+1430 GIERFVPTLH
-1443 PVQGTGDPIGLPV
+1443 PVQGTGDPIGLPA

-1474 EELSAQGFAAEEVE
+1474 EELSAQGFAAEEIE
-1488 FGEDGHDPPDELA
+1488 LSEDGHNPPDELA
-1501 GLIVVVPPQVTD
+1501 GLIVVVPPQVSD
-1513 EDILSGFGRVR
+1513 EDILFGFGRMR

-1578 WTDVDCRTIDV
+1578 WTDVNCRSIDV
-1589 DLSREGLAADIV
+1589 DPAREGLAAEIV

-1618 PQTVVLEPRPVV
+1618 PQTVVLERRSVEPGGGTTFP
-1630 SGSAA
+1630 
-1635 SLGSDDTVLITGGA
+1635 GSDDTVLITGGG

-1686 LNGEAEIKRAILTKA
+1686 LNSEAEIKRAILTHV

-1712 EYSRIRAGRE
+1712 QFNRIRAGRE
-1722 IRHTIE
+1722 IRRTIE
-1728 RISQAGSEVSYRS
+1728 RISQAGSQVAYRS
-1741 ADVRDAEAVRH
+1741 ADVRDADAVRR
-1752 TIAPLVEEYG
+1752 TIAPIIEEYG
-1762 PVTGLVHGAGVLAD
+1762 PVTGLLHGAGVLAD
-1776 RNIEDKSDDDFAR
+1776 RNIEDKSDEDFAR
-1789 VYETKVGGLRSVL
+1789 VYGTKVGGLRSLL
-1802 KAIGEAPLK
+1802 KAIGESPLK

-1828 VDYAAANEVLNKV
+1828 VDYAAGNEVMNKV
-1841 AGAEAAKREGCRVV
+1841 ARAEAARRDECCVV

-1864 GMVTPGLRTMFA
+1864 GMVTPGLRTVFA
-1876 DEGIEVIGMQKGA
+1876 DEGIEVIGMRSGA
-1889 AYLLDEIADSDG
+1889 AYLLDEIAHTDG
-1901 PSEVLVLGSGS
+1901 PAEVLILGSGS
-1912 QLPEVG
+1912 QIPEVG
-1918 APAVPGRNGAHPAE
+1918 SVMVSGRNGVDTAANGAGRNGTRATEHGIGAAE
-1932 NGTGGGSNGVA
+1932 NG
-1943 TTNGAAAGSF
+1943 AAEASF
-1953 AEPPTIFERTIS
+1953 EELPTVFERTIT

-1970 FMASHVL
+1970 FMRSHVL

-2014 KGVGVLPEEAMQIRV
+2014 RGVLVHANESLRV
-2029 CAEKAQKRG
+2029 RICAGKAQKRG

-2052 NGRRVLHAR
+2052 NSRRVLHAR

-2066 AARQPDASST
+2066 AARQPDAGT
-2076 AGAAKVSSNLPAL
+2076 AMVSGDMPAH
-2089 DQSIETIYAE
+2089 DQTIEKIYAE

-2114 RCGDAGLVARC
+2114 SCGDAGLVARC
-2125 RVAPPPGDWMEDP
+2125 RVAPPPQNWMEEP
-2138 VRNRWI
+2138 VRSRWI
-2144 ADPLVLDSALQAMI
+2144 ADPLALDSGLQAMI
-2158 VWTSDQVGQASLP
+2158 VWTSDRVGELSLP

-2181 PSFPTE
+2181 PSFPEE
-2187 GARIVIDVHQR
+2187 GARIVIDVHER

-2205 DIDWIGDDGELLAR
+2205 DIDWIGDDGSLLAR
-2219 LEGYESVVDSS
+2219 LEGCESVVDSS
-2230 LSRAFRHNRLDESAP
+2230 LSKAFRHNRLDESAP
-2245 TKA
+2245 TRA

>member
-1 MSDRNKDRAP
+1 MSDRNEDRAA
-11 AQSPIAIVGI
+11 AQSPIAFVGM

-26 GASSLQE
+26 GASGLRE
-33 YWANVRDGV
+33 YWANVRDGF
-42 DAITEVPS
+42 DAITDVPA
-50 SHWSVGDYFDTDP
+50 SHWSVGDYFDADP
-63 KAPDMTYGD
+63 KAPDMTYGR
-72 RGGFLDAIDFDPM
+72 RGGFLDAVDFDPM
-85 LFGISPRDLEATDST
+85 GFGISPRDLEATDST
-100 QLLGMYVA
+100 QLLGMHVA
-108 RQALRDAGYG
+108 REALRDAGYG
-118 SDGRTFERDRTS
+118 ADGREFDRERTS

-157 LADAGV
+157 LAEAGV
-163 DSETSEDVIDRIAS
+163 DPETSEDVIARIAD
-177 GYVPWQENSFPG
+177 GYVPWQESSFPG

-227 LELSAGRA
+227 LELEAGRS

-278 LGEGVGI
+278 LGEGVG
-285 VALKRLADAERDG
+285 VVVLKRLADAERDG

-328 RALRAAYKNAGVTP
+328 RALRAAYRNAGVTP

-349 AHGTGTRVG
+349 AHGTGTIVG

-365 LADVYEGT
+365 LTSVYSDT
-373 GREGSWCA
+373 GREGAWCA

-398 AGLIKAALA
+398 AGLIKAVMA

-421 PTEAV
+421 PNEAV
-426 SPGETPFYVNTEKRP
+426 APGKTPFYVNTEKRP
-441 WLAESGH
+441 WLPEGDH

-470 YESQT
+470 YESQASG
-475 TLVDWDGQDQI
+475 VDWDGRDQI
-486 LAFSADTREAL
+486 LAFSAESREAL
-497 AAKLKDF
+497 WSKLKDF
-504 AAGSDLND
+504 DAGST
-512 LDARPRWAEIRGQ
+512 WAEIRGQ
-525 AAETREAFDASGEF
+525 AAETRYTFDASHKV
-539 RLLVVAERD
+539 RLLIVVKRD

-562 LDEAASSWSLPQ
+562 LEEAQPAWSLPQ
-574 GVFFGSGPTKGGWA
+574 GVFFGSGSSKGGWA
-588 ACFPGQGAQHV
+588 ACFPGQGAQYV
-599 GMLRELM
+599 GMLREIM

-611 AADTLSAAT
+611 AADTLAAAT
-620 EVSTGLVD
+620 EATPGLAD
-628 KLYPHPAFDDDTRA
+628 KLYPHPAFDDDGRA
-642 ELESELRATKTAQ
+642 EQEAELRATQTAQ

-662 LAAFRVLEQLGLK
+662 LGALRVLEKFGIT

-692 AGRIEATELFE
+692 AGRLQPEELYE
-703 LSRSRGALMTMGQGD
+703 LSHLRGELMAGGESD
-718 HGSMLA
+718 RGSMLA
-724 VAAESELVQALIENH
+724 VAAESERVRALIEKH
-739 DLDLVI
+739 DLDLVV
-745 ANNNAP
+745 ANHNAP
-751 RQVVLSGVTEEID
+751 RQVVLSGVTDEID
-764 RAKDLLS
+764 RATDILS
-771 EEGVRNKRLPVS
+771 DEGLRTKKLPVS
-783 AAFHSALIAEAAAPF
+783 AAFHSALVADAAAPF
-798 AESIKRVK
+798 AETLKGVK
-806 LTKSAVPVYANA
+806 LTKSAVPVYANT
-818 TGKRYPATPASARKV
+818 TGTSYPKTPAAARKV
-833 LSKQLASSVD
+833 LAGQMASPVD
-843 FVQCVKAMFDDGV
+843 FVQCVRAMFDDGI

-874 ILADEEVTVVAVDAS
+874 ILAGEEITVVAVDAS
-889 SGQRPGLVD
+889 SGQHTGLVD
-898 LARMLAQFAAAGHSV
+898 LARMLAQFAAAGHAV
-913 ALDQWDV
+913 ALDRWDE
-920 GALEAWRID
+920 GALDAWRNEA
-929 SAREKP
+929 AREKP
-935 ALTVKVSGVNHVTER
+935 ALTVKISGANHVTER
-950 PKRPPRV
+950 PKRAPRAAAPTAVPTV
-957 AAPGVAADTIA
+957 AAPVASA
-968 PDTTMPPTPLAAVP
+968 PPAFEPAPTV
-982 ATGVSAE
+982 T
-989 ATSTTSAAGSD
+989 SD
-1000 PRLFAAAP
+1000 PQ
-1008 ASTSSSNSD
+1008 
-1017 PRVLAEAMRAS
+1017 VLAEAMRAS
-1028 QASLAALVKLQE
+1028 QASLAALVQLQE
-1040 QTAAVHRQFLESQ
+1040 QTAEVHRLFLESQ

-1058 AIIRHQGLSTTPAG
+1058 AIIQHQGLAASGEAVTALPVEIPSAPPATPAVQIPPATPVPVPPEPHIPDAPADIPASAPAG
-1072 ATTVPVKIPS
+1072 A
-1082 VSPTSQATE
+1082 
-1091 VAQLPTFD
+1091 
-1099 TSEAPVQPPVTAH
+1099 
-1112 QATAAQVPAEPVAGP
+1112 PAETMVAPLGDVIP
-1127 TAKPVSGPGPAPSAT
+1127 
-1142 PVTVSADAP
+1142 
-1151 SEQRVEGVLGVA
+1151 GVA

-1208 LPEAPAITPEH
+1208 LPGAPTITPEH

-1228 IVEFLGGS
+1228 IVDFLGGTAES
-1236 QEASATVGGPA
+1236 
-1247 DVVVATTVVDEPTA
+1247 VAPEP
-1261 HAARGV
+1261 
-1267 RHMNP
+1267 N
-1272 PTTHSNGVDGA
+1272 GA
-1283 AANGVDEATTNGV
+1283 ADSTTNGV
-1296 GGTGTNGVAA
+1296 VTDTANGTDGSVTNGVVADTA
-1306 GSNGAGATDDIAGV
+1306 NGADGSVTDGVIADTANGATDIAAVV
-1320 LLSVV
+1320 LGVV

-1360 QEVLPDAPVVAPD
+1360 QEALPHVPVVPPD
-1373 QLGELRTLSQIV
+1373 QLGELRMLSQIV
-1385 DLLSAPPNKPDHHA
+1385 DLLSSEAESVPVPCSPGPGEHV
-1399 GHGTT
+1399 
-1404 GDEGAVQNGAP
+1404 VQS
-1415 QVVDAA
+1415 AA
-1421 GTPASTRSS
+1421 DKIASTSDDS
-1430 ASNGIQRFVPTLQ
+1430 TSDDSTSNGIERFVPTLQ
-1443 PVQGTGDPIGLPV
+1443 PVQGAGDPIGLPA
-1456 GSKIW
+1456 GSRIW

-1474 EELSAQGFAAEEVE
+1474 EELSAQGFAAEEIE
-1488 FGEDGHDPPDELA
+1488 LGEDGHDPPDELA

-1513 EDILSGFGRVR
+1513 EDILFGFGRMR

-1578 WTDVDCRTIDV
+1578 WTDVNCRTIDV
-1589 DLSREGLAADIV
+1589 DLSREGLAAEIV
-1601 RHALSQGPVEIG
+1601 RLALSQGPVEIG

-1618 PQTVVLEPRPVV
+1618 PQTVVLEPRSVQPVE
-1630 SGSAA
+1630 GSFP
-1635 SLGSDDTVLITGGA
+1635 GSDDTVLITGGA

-1686 LNGEAEIKRAILTKA
+1686 LNSEAEIKRAILTHG

-1712 EYSRIRAGRE
+1712 EFDRIRAGRE
-1722 IRHTIE
+1722 IRRTIE
-1728 RISQAGSEVSYRS
+1728 RISQAGSEVAYRS
-1741 ADVRDAEAVRH
+1741 ADVRDADAVRQ
-1752 TIAPLVEEYG
+1752 TLAPLIEEYG

-1776 RNIEDKSDDDFAR
+1776 RNIEDKSDEDFAQ
-1789 VYETKVGGLRSVL
+1789 VYGTKVGGLRSVL
-1802 KAIGEAPLK
+1802 KAIGESSLK

-1841 AGAEAAKREGCRVV
+1841 AQAEAARRDGCRVV

-1864 GMVTPGLRTMFA
+1864 GMVTPGLRAVFA
-1876 DEGIEVIGMQKGA
+1876 DEGIEVIGMQSGA
-1889 AYLLDEIADSDG
+1889 DYLLDEIAASDG
-1901 PSEVLVLGSGS
+1901 PAEVLILGSGS
-1912 QLPEVG
+1912 RTPPVG
-1918 APAVPGRNGAHPAE
+1918 SPPVPGRNGAHAF
-1932 NGTGGGSNGVA
+1932 A
-1943 TTNGAAAGSF
+1943 NGARTARNGAG
-1953 AEPPTIFERTIS
+1953 AEENETGELPTVFERTIT

-1977 DGRAVLPTAMT
+1977 DGRAVLPASMT

-2014 KGVGVLPEEAMQIRV
+2014 KGVLLHPNESIRV
-2029 CAEKAQKRG
+2029 RICADKAQKRG
-2038 DEFLV
+2038 NEFLV
-2043 VAELCSGGS
+2043 AAELCSGGI

-2061 ASVVL
+2061 AIVVL
-2066 AARQPDASST
+2066 AAKPPEAGTAKTSSD
-2076 AGAAKVSSNLPAL
+2076 LPAL

-2099 TLFHGPAMHGLLDVE
+2099 TLFHGPKMRGLLAVE
-2114 RCGDAGLVARC
+2114 SCGDAGLVARC
-2125 RVAPPPGDWMEDP
+2125 RAAPPPRDWMEEP
-2138 VRNRWI
+2138 VRSQWI
-2144 ADPLVLDSALQAMI
+2144 ADPLALDSGLQAMI
-2158 VWTSDQVGQASLP
+2158 VWTSDRVGALSLP
-2171 SRFTRYRQFV
+2171 TRFTRYRQFV
-2181 PSFPTE
+2181 PSFPKE
-2187 GARIVIDVHQR
+2187 GARIVIDVHER

-2205 DIDWIGDDGELLAR
+2205 DIDWIGDDGSLLAR

-2230 LSRAFRHNRLDESAP
+2230 LGKAFRHNRLDESAP
-2245 TKA
+2245 TRA

>member
-1 MSDRNKDRAP
+1 MSDRKIDQAP
-11 AQSPIAIVGI
+11 AQSPIAIVGM

-26 GASSLQE
+26 GASSLRE

-42 DAITEVPS
+42 DAITDVPA
-50 SHWSVGDYFDTDP
+50 SHWAVGDYFDADP
-63 KAPDMTYGD
+63 KAPDMTYGR
-72 RGGFLDAIDFDPM
+72 RGGFLDAVDFDPM
-85 LFGISPRDLEATDST
+85 GFGISPRDLEATDST

-108 RQALRDAGYG
+108 REALRDAGYG
-118 SDGRTFERDRTS
+118 ADGRDFARERTS

-157 LADAGV
+157 LGESGV
-163 DSETSEDVIDRIAS
+163 DPETTEDVIARIAE

-227 LELSAGRA
+227 LELEAGRA

-278 LGEGVGI
+278 LGEGVGV

-304 IKGLGSSSDGKGQ
+304 IKGVGSSSDGKGQ

-328 RALRAAYKNAGVTP
+328 RALRVAYRNAGVTP
-342 DTIGLVE
+342 DTVGLVE
-349 AHGTGTRVG
+349 AHGTGTIVG

-365 LADVYEGT
+365 LTSVYEDT

-398 AGLIKAALA
+398 AGLIKAVMA

-421 PTEAV
+421 PNEAV
-426 SPGETPFYVNTEKRP
+426 APGETPFYVNTEKRP
-441 WLAESGH
+441 WLPDGDH

-470 YESQT
+470 YDSEATSA
-475 TLVDWDGQDQI
+475 DWDGRDQI
-486 LAFSADTREAL
+486 FAFSADSREAL
-497 AAKLKDF
+497 ESKLKDF
-504 AAGSDLND
+504 DAGST
-512 LDARPRWAEIRGQ
+512 WAEIRGQ
-525 AAETREAFDASGEF
+525 AAETREAFDAAHEV
-539 RLLVVAERD
+539 RLLVVVERD
-548 GKSPADLIALALAR
+548 GKPPADLITLALAR
-562 LDEAASSWSLPQ
+562 LEEAPSAWSLPQ
-574 GVFFGSGPTKGGWA
+574 GVFFGSGSSKGGWA
-588 ACFPGQGAQHV
+588 ACFPGQGAQYV
-599 GMLRELM
+599 GMLRELV

-611 AADTLSAAT
+611 ATKTLANAT
-620 EVSTGLVD
+620 EATSRLVD
-628 KLYPHPAFDDDTRA
+628 SLYPHPAFDDDSRA
-642 ELESELRATKTAQ
+642 EQEAELRATQTAQ
-655 PALGAVS
+655 PAIGAVS
-662 LAAFRVLEQLGLK
+662 LGALRILEQFGIT

-692 AGRIEATELFE
+692 AGRVSPEELYE
-703 LSRSRGALMTMGQGD
+703 LSRLRGELMAGGEGD

-724 VAAESELVQALIENH
+724 VADESDQVLAFIQQHN
-739 DLDLVI
+739 LDLVV
-745 ANNNAP
+745 ANHNAP
-751 RQVVLSGVTEEID
+751 RQVVLSGVTDEID
-764 RAKDLLS
+764 RAAEILS
-771 EEGVRNKRLPVS
+771 EEGLRAKKLPVS
-783 AAFHSALIAEAAAPF
+783 AAFHSGLVAEATAPF
-798 AESIKRVK
+798 AKALEGVE
-806 LTKSAVPVYANA
+806 LAKSAVPVYANT
-818 TGKRYPATPASARKV
+818 TGTRYPRTSAAARKV
-833 LSKQLASSVD
+833 LAKQMTSPVD
-843 FVQCVKAMFDDGV
+843 FVQCVRAMFDDGV

-866 RLSGLIGE
+866 RLSGLIKE
-874 ILADEEVTVVAVDAS
+874 ILADEEITVVAVDAS

-898 LARMLAQFAAAGHSV
+898 LARMLAQFAAAGHTV
-913 ALDQWDV
+913 ALDRWDE
-920 GALEAWRID
+920 GALEAWR
-929 SAREKP
+929 SEVGREKP
-935 ALTVKVSGVNHVTER
+935 ALTVKISGVNHVTER

-957 AAPGVAADTIA
+957 AAP
-968 PDTTMPPTPLAAVP
+968 TPSPLR
-982 ATGVSAE
+982 ATVE
-989 ATSTTSAAGSD
+989 
-1000 PRLFAAAP
+1000 P
-1008 ASTSSSNSD
+1008 ASTVTSD
-1017 PRVLAEAMRAS
+1017 PQVLAEAMRAS
-1028 QASLAALVKLQE
+1028 QASLAALVRLQE
-1040 QTAAVHRQFLESQ
+1040 QTAEVHRQFLESQ

-1058 AIIRHQGLSTTPAG
+1058 AIIQQQGLAAQIPYSPADIPAVAPAELPAAAPTESPAETPVAAG
-1072 ATTVPVKIPS
+1072 VAS
-1082 VSPTSQATE
+1082 V
-1091 VAQLPTFD
+1091 D
-1099 TSEAPVQPPVTAH
+1099 DAPVRV
-1112 QATAAQVPAEPVAGP
+1112 VSDVAE
-1127 TAKPVSGPGPAPSAT
+1127 
-1142 PVTVSADAP
+1142 
-1151 SEQRVEGVLGVA
+1151 
-1163 AALLS
+1163 ALLS

-1208 LPEAPAITPEH
+1208 LPEVPAITPDH
-1219 LGEIQTLGQ
+1219 LGGIQTLGQ
-1228 IVEFLGGS
+1228 IVDFLGGTAETS
-1236 QEASATVGGPA
+1236 VLVKPDGPA
-1247 DVVVATTVVDEPTA
+1247 VDSAVREPTA
-1261 HAARGV
+1261 AAD
-1267 RHMNP
+1267 
-1272 PTTHSNGVDGA
+1272 S
-1283 AANGVDEATTNGV
+1283 TTNGV
-1296 GGTGTNGVAA
+1296 VVGTA
-1306 GSNGAGATDDIAGV
+1306 NGASGATDVTEIV
-1320 LLSVV
+1320 LCVV

-1360 QEVLPDAPVVAPD
+1360 QEALPGAPVVPPD

-1385 DLLSAPPNKPDHHA
+1385 DLLSHETDLVPAPPSREPAERTA
-1399 GHGTT
+1399 GGEADEVPPIS
-1404 GDEGAVQNGAP
+1404 GDLSVSGDLE
-1415 QVVDAA
+1415 
-1421 GTPASTRSS
+1421 
-1430 ASNGIQRFVPTLQ
+1430 RFVPTLH
-1443 PVQGTGDPIGLPV
+1443 PVQGTGDPIGIPA

-1474 EELSAQGFAAEEVE
+1474 EELSAQGFAAEEIE
-1488 FGEDGHDPPDELA
+1488 LGEDGHDPPDELA

-1513 EDILSGFGRVR
+1513 EDILSGFGRMR

-1578 WTDVDCRTIDV
+1578 WTDVNCRTIDV

-1601 RHALSQGPVEIG
+1601 RHALSSGPVEIG

-1618 PQTVVLEPRPVV
+1618 PQTVVLEPQSVERVD
-1630 SGSAA
+1630 GSFP
-1635 SLGSDDTVLITGGA
+1635 GSDDTVLITGGA

-1660 AEAGQPRLILMGR
+1660 AEATQPRLILMGR

-1686 LNGEAEIKRAILTKA
+1686 LNSEAEIKRAILTRA
-1701 GPSITPQEVQA
+1701 GPSVTPQEVQA
-1712 EYSRIRAGRE
+1712 KFSRIRAGRE
-1722 IRHTIE
+1722 IRRTIE
-1728 RISQAGSEVSYRS
+1728 RISQAGSEVAYRS
-1741 ADVRDAEAVRH
+1741 ADVRDADAIRR
-1752 TIAPLVEEYG
+1752 TLAPLVDEYG

-1776 RNIEDKSDDDFAR
+1776 RNIEDKSDDDFAE
-1789 VYETKVGGLRSVL
+1789 VYGTKVGGLRSVL
-1802 KAIGEAPLK
+1802 KAIGETSLK
-1811 AMVLFSSSTAR
+1811 ALVLFSSSTAR

-1841 AGAEAAKREGCRVV
+1841 AQAEAAEREGCRVV

-1864 GMVTPGLRTMFA
+1864 GMVTPGLKTAFA
-1876 DEGIEVIGMQKGA
+1876 DERIEVIGMQSGA
-1889 AYLLDEIADSDG
+1889 AYLLDEIAASEG
-1901 PSEVLVLGSGS
+1901 PAEVLVLGPGS
-1912 QLPEVG
+1912 EIPQVG
-1918 APAVPGRNGAHPAE
+1918 SPAVTGRNGADS
-1932 NGTGGGSNGVA
+1932 TGNGVA
-1943 TTNGAAAGSF
+1943 ASSF
-1953 AEPPTIFERTIS
+1953 AELPTVFERTIN
-1965 TDTHE
+1965 TETHQ
-1970 FMASHVL
+1970 FMASHVIG
-1977 DGRAVLPTAMT
+1977 GRAVLPAAMT

-2014 KGVGVLPEEAMQIRV
+2014 KGVVVHPDESMRV
-2029 CAEKAQKRG
+2029 RICADKAQERG

-2052 NGRRVLHAR
+2052 NGRSVLHAR
-2061 ASVVL
+2061 AVVVL
-2066 AARQPDASST
+2066 AAQAPQAGT
-2076 AGAAKVSSNLPAL
+2076 ATTPPGDLPAL

-2099 TLFHGPAMHGLLDVE
+2099 TLFHGPEMHGLLAVE
-2114 RCGDAGLVARC
+2114 SCGDAGLVARC
-2125 RVAPPPGDWMEDP
+2125 RVAPPPADWMEEP
-2138 VRNRWI
+2138 VRSRWI
-2144 ADPLVLDSALQAMI
+2144 ADPLALDSGLQAMI
-2158 VWTSDQVGQASLP
+2158 VWTSDRVGELSLP

-2181 PSFPTE
+2181 PAFPE
-2187 GARIVIDVHQR
+2187 GGARIVTDIREQ

-2205 DIDWIGDDGELLAR
+2205 DIDWIAEDGSLLAR

-2230 LSRAFRHNRLDESAP
+2230 LSKAFRQNRLDESAP